1 MSFWQCILLFCWFF
15 GVGLYGVLT
24 GPDKM
29 MVGTSQE
36 GLKELFGGIYLIISL
51 VIAVYF
57 FLEVL

>member
-1 MSFWQCILLFCWFF
+1 MNFWQCILLFFCFF
-15 GVGLYGVLT
+15 VFGLYGVLT

-29 MVGTSQE
+29 TVGTSQE
-36 GLKELFGGIYLIISL
+36 GLKEMFGGIYLIISL